1 MNKLPAGIHGI
12 LDYVTV
18 VYFFM
23 APSLFA
29 LTPTVGTISYLLGII
44 HLLLTLFT
52 KFSLG
57 FKKIIPFRVHG
68 FIELIVAIA
77 LILMPLLMGSS
88 LTFYESM
95 FFILTGVAILLVW
108 ILSQYKPHAH
118 TEDTETA

>member
-1 MNKLPAGIHGI
+1 MNKLPPGIHGI

-29 LTPTVGTISYLLGII
+29 LTPTVATISYLLGII

-57 FKKIIPFRVHG
+57 LKKVIPLRIHG
-68 FIELIVAIA
+68 FIELIVAIT
-77 LILMPLLMGSS
+77 LMLMPLLMGSS

-95 FFILTGVAILLVW
+95 FFILTGVAILIIW
-108 ILSQYKPHAH
+108 ILSQYKQHVH
-118 TEDTETA
+118 EENTETA

>member
-1 MNKLPAGIHGI
+1 MNKLPPSIHGI

-29 LTPTVGTISYLLGII
+29 LTPTVATISYLLGII

-57 FKKIIPFRVHG
+57 LKKVIPLRVHG
-68 FIELIVAIA
+68 FIELIVAIT
-77 LILMPLLMGSS
+77 LMLMPLLMGSS

-95 FFILTGVAILLVW
+95 FFILTGVAILIIW
-108 ILSQYKPHAH
+108 ILSQYKQHVH
-118 TEDTETA
+118 EENTETA